1 MNGWLAAATALLVCG
16 VGPAAYGVVTGPVHR
31 RIAAQ
36 NLTTTLVSLVLL
48 LLARGYARPA
58 YVDTALLLAV
68 LGPAG
73 TLVYV
78 RLLAPDVAERPPRPR
93 RPRALTLINYV
104 AVAAVALPLCAA
116 ADPGRSLAKLLVIAV
131 LLGLGSHVTAR
142 AMTTGPGG
150 PADDGTSPDGP
161 VTDGPPTG
169 GPVTGGSATDGPV
182 TGGASTDGPVTG
194 APADDGRAPGG
205 PVTGG
210 PVDDG
215 RAPGDPVRGGPVD
228 DGRTP
233 GGPVTGGPAADGPG
247 VGR

>member
-48 LLARGYARPA
+48 LLAQGYARPA

-93 RPRALTLINYV
+93 RLRALTLTNYV
-104 AVAAVALPLCAA
+104 AVAAVTLPLCAA
-116 ADPGRSLAKLLVIAV
+116 AGPGRSLAKLLVIAV

-142 AMTTGPGG
+142 AMTAGPGG
-150 PADDGTSPDGP
+150 PADDETSPDGP
-161 VTDGPPTG
+161 APD
-169 GPVTGGSATDGPV
+169 GPVTGGRV

-194 APADDGRAPGG
+194 APADDGRTPGG
-205 PVTGG
+205 PVTDG
-210 PVDDG
+210 PVDDR
-215 RAPGDPVRGGPVD
+215 RAPGDPVTDGPTY
-228 DGRTP
+228 DGQPP
-233 GGPVTGGPAADGPG
+233 GAPLTNGPAAGGPG
-247 VGR
+247 AGR